1 LEKIKIKNIFMKKT
15 VLVTGHEGFIGS
27 NLHCY
32 LIEKHYVVTGLDIK
46 SGNDI
51 LTCDLP
57 DCDIVV
63 HLAGIGGVRESI
75 EDPTKYW
82 RNNVEGTRRILEHY
96 HNKRVLV
103 AGSSSQYEPHLNPYA
118 ASKHIIEKI
127 PHSNVVFMR
136 LHTVYGPNPRSG
148 MFFDKLINNRVEYVT
163 THSRDF
169 IHINDVC
176 RAIELLIDADVVG
189 PFDVGTGIS
198 VNMVD
203 ICPNLPLKEVTPNER
218 KHTCADTRK
227 LELLGFACQHSVLKF
242 IESMRR

>member
-176 RAIELLIDADVVG
+176 RATEILISCKYTGSVDI
-189 PFDVGTGIS
+189 GTGQSIKIT
-198 VNMVD
+198 D
-203 ICPNLPLKEVTPNER
+203 ICPNLPIKTSTPYER
-218 KHTCADTRK
+218 ICTCADTSI
-227 LELLGFACQHSVLKF
+227 LESLGFKCKNSVLKF
-242 IESMRR
+242 IDNIRR

>member
-1 LEKIKIKNIFMKKT
+1 MKILI
-15 VLVTGHEGFIGS
+15 TGHEGFIGS
-27 NLHCY
+27 NLSQY
-32 LIEKHYVVTGLDIK
+32 LIKKNYIVIGLDIK

-57 DCDIVV
+57 NCDLII
-63 HLAGIGGVRESI
+63 HLAGIGGVRESLA
-75 EDPTKYW
+75 DPAKYW
-82 RNNVEGTRRILEHY
+82 RNNVDGTRRILEHY
-96 HNKRVLV
+96 QDKRVLV
-103 AGSSSQYEPHLNPYA
+103 ASSSSQYEPHLNPYA
-118 ASKHIIEKI
+118 ASKHVVESI
-127 PHSNVVFMR
+127 PHSDAVFMR
-136 LHTVYGPNPRSG
+136 FHTVYSSAPRKG
-148 MFFDKLINNRVEYVT
+148 MFFDKLISGTVEYIT
-163 THSRDF
+163 HHSRDF
-169 IHINDVC
+169 IHVEDVC

-189 PFDVGTGIS
+189 PIDVGTGIS